1 LADTAEQKPS
11 PAPDAIV
18 ITGAT
23 ATGKSATGVA
33 LAEAVNGEVISL
45 DSRQI
50 YRGMTIGTAKPD
62 SLLRERVRHHAIDI
76 IDPNQRYSAGRFAE
90 DARDWI
96 ADIQAR
102 GKLPI
107 LVGGTGFFLKAL
119 TQPMFREPELPLS
132 ARTELRAW
140 LAAQSTEELQRWLD
154 AIDPESAESL
164 RHAGGRQR
172 KTRALE
178 IALLTGHPIGWWHR
192 QSPALEPPLTPLVF
206 VLELPRVELYTRI
219 NQRVRDMIAAGLVQE
234 VEELLTR
241 GYDQNAPGMNATG
254 YIELIPYLRSQVD
267 LESAIDAIQ
276 RATRRYA
283 RRQHTWFRHQLPPG
297 AHSLD
302 ARQPV
307 SQLVQTIMDLWK
319 GIQ

>member
-1 LADTAEQKPS
+1 LADTVEPTPKGV
-11 PAPDAIV
+11 PDAIV

-23 ATGKSATGVA
+23 ATGKSATAVA
-33 LAEAVNGEVISL
+33 VAEALDGEIISL

-50 YRGMTIGTAKPD
+50 YRLMDIGTAKPD
-62 SLLRERVRHHAIDI
+62 AALRQRIHHYGIDI
-76 IDPNQRYSAGRFAE
+76 VDPDQRYSAGRFAD
-90 DARDWI
+90 DARGWI
-96 ADIQAR
+96 AQIQTR

-119 TQPMFREPELPLS
+119 TQPMFREPELPAS
-132 ARTELRAW
+132 AREELRTW
-140 LAAQSTEELQRWLD
+140 LAGQSSEELQRWLT
-154 AIDPESAESL
+154 AIDLESADAL
-164 RHAGGRQR
+164 RRAGGRQR

-192 QSPALEPPLTPLVF
+192 QSPAPEPPLTPLVF
-206 VLELPRVELYTRI
+206 LLELPRDVLYARI

-234 VEELLTR
+234 VEDLLRR
-241 GYDQNAPGMNATG
+241 GYDQTAPGMNATG
-254 YIELIPYLRSQVD
+254 YIELIPYLRGEVD

-283 RRQHTWFRHQLPPG
+283 RRQHTWFRHQLPPR

-302 ARQPV
+302 AQEPIGR
-307 SQLVQTIMDLWK
+307 LVRDITDVWK
-319 GIQ
+319 GNQ